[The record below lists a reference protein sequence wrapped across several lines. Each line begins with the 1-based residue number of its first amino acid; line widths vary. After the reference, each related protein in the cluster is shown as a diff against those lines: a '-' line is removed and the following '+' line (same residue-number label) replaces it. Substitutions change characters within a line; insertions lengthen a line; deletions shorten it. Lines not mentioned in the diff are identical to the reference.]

1 MQNPLLAPFDT
12 PFNTIPFDKIKVE
25 HFIPALQ
32 EAIEQGKKEIQQI
45 TTNTAPATFDNTVV
59 ALEQAG
65 SLVEIVAST
74 LFNLNYAETTP
85 AIQQVARE
93 ASPLL
98 TEYRNDITLNEAL
111 FSRVKQVYEQQG
123 TYTLNAE
130 QTMLLEKTYKGF
142 TRNGAKLADKEK
154 QRLREIDKRLS
165 EAALQFSENV
175 LHETN
180 DFTLH
185 IIQEED
191 LAGLPDSAIE
201 IAKMTAQERD
211 LEGWAFTTHYP
222 SFHPFITYADNRA
235 LRKKMYLAHM
245 TKACKGNAHDNQAL
259 VKELV
264 QLRHE
269 RAQLLGYTTHAAF
282 ALEERMAGSVEKVR
296 AILQDILQYAKPIAA
311 QQIQEVAA
319 YAKANGLG
327 EERLQRWDLAYYS
340 EKLKK
345 EKYAIDD
352 EILRP
357 YFPLENVIK
366 GVFLVAEKLF
376 NLSFTP
382 NTDIPVYHPDV
393 TAYEVTDHQGK
404 HWGVFYADFFPR
416 EGKKGGAWMTS
427 YREQHKK
434 EGKDIRPLV
443 SIVCN
448 FSKPTETKPSLLT
461 FQEVTTLFHEFGH
474 ALHGMLAEG
483 TYQSVSGTNV
493 YWDFVELPSQLMEN
507 WCYEKECLDLFARH
521 FETDEPIPQELI
533 ERIKESANF
542 LQGFATIRQLG
553 FGFLDMAWYGEAHQQ
568 VEDVFDFES
577 KALSTTALF
586 PSIEGVNMSCQFN
599 HIFAG
604 GYAAGYYSY
613 KWAEVLDADAF
624 EYFKEKG
631 IFNAEVAESFRKNIL
646 AKGGSEH
653 PMTLYKRF
661 RGQAPSVKPL
671 LKRSGLLEEAKI

>member
-1 MQNPLLAPFDT
+1 
-12 PFNTIPFDKIKVE
+12 
-25 HFIPALQ
+25 
-32 EAIEQGKKEIQQI
+32 
-45 TTNTAPATFDNTVV
+45 
-59 ALEQAG
+59 
-65 SLVEIVAST
+65 VEIVAHT

-111 FSRVKQVYEQQG
+111 FLRVKQVYEQQA
-123 TYTLNAE
+123 TNALNAE
-130 QTMLLEKTYKGF
+130 QIMLLEKTYKGF
-142 TRNGAKLADKEK
+142 TRNGAKLAEKEK

-165 EAALQFSENV
+165 EATLQFSENI

-191 LAGLPDSAIE
+191 LAGLPESAIE

-211 LEGWAFTTHYP
+211 LEGWVFTTHYP

-235 LRKKMYLAHM
+235 LRKQMYLAHM
-245 TKACKGNAHDNQAL
+245 TKACKGNEYDNQAL

-282 ALEERMAGSVEKVR
+282 ALEERMAGSMEKVNTF
-296 AILQDILQYAKPIAA
+296 LQDILQYAKPIAA
-311 QQIQEVAA
+311 QQIEEVAA
-319 YAKANGLG
+319 YARVNGLG

-382 NTDIPVYHPDV
+382 QAAIPVYHPDV

-434 EGKDIRPLV
+434 EGKDVRPLV

-483 TYQSVSGTNV
+483 TYKSVSGTNV

-521 FETDEPIPQELI
+521 FETNEPIPQALI
-533 ERIKESANF
+533 KRIKESANF
-542 LQGFATIRQLG
+542 LQGFVTMRQLG
-553 FGFLDMAWYGEAHQQ
+553 FGFLDMAWYGEANQQ
-568 VEDVFDFES
+568 VEDVFDFER

-586 PSIEGVNMSCQFN
+586 PLINGVNMSCQFN

-631 IFNAEVAESFRKNIL
+631 IFNSEVATSFRKNIL

-661 RGQAPSVKPL
+661 RGQTPSVKPL

>member
-282 ALEERMAGSVEKVR
+282 ALEERMAGSVEKVS
-296 AILQDILQYAKPIAA
+296 AFLQDILQYAKPIAA
-311 QQIQEVAA
+311 QQIEEVAA